1 MILIFVQTLVFVNN
15 IHERPL
21 RSLPFVPT
29 RSPSSKLRLALACL
43 RRRSWPITCLRCPLV
58 FIARSSSSPA
68 RPYSSPLPLAKTIV
82 FASIVLLGSFASDRS
97 RSSRSLAFTA
107 RSSLIAVYSSSTSS
121 PTQLHRPFVF
131 IARSP
136 VLVAFTARKGYS
148 LCEYRLSRI
157 VAVRPARSPSP
168 AASSS
173 SPIVVY
179 SLPTLPNFSLS
190 RAFSPPPFKSR
201 DIFSPWNYF
210 PLQCVRCGSLGWTV
224 IAPPCRRSVSGRP
237 PSENT
242 TSLAKPILRFLGN
255 FPRRLFISLVPGPY
269 SPIAPHRRR
278 SSPVA
283 ALSSSWRS
291 HPYSSQF
298 VAVPPIASH
307 FSKTVVFVNLVR
319 SFPFVAGSFS
329 PTPLSFVNFVTRPG
343 CKFLLSTTYL
353 RYPLIIAGRCQSSLF
368 VLLQRGNGDER

>member
-1 MILIFVQTLVFVNN
+1 MILIFVQTLVFVNI
-15 IHERPL
+15 IHERPQIVAV
-21 RSLPFVPT
+21 RHYSLTFIEA
-29 RSPSSKLRLALACL
+29 SSRTCL
-43 RRRSWPITCLRCPLV
+43 SSSPITADYCFRCPLV

-82 FASIVLLGSFASDRS
+82 FASIVLGSFASDRS
-97 RSSRSLAFTA
+97 RSSRSLAFPA

-224 IAPPCRRSVSGRP
+224 ITPPCGRSVSGRAP
-237 PSENT
+237 VIIRRPST
-242 TSLAKPILRFLGN
+242 ILSHPSFSSSATRSHIFFTDSLAHFRRSPPIIAVSRHSF
-255 FPRRLFISLVPGPY
+255 FFIAF
-269 SPIAPHRRR
+269 SPIFLAVRRSLPVYKSLFKACSLRELSRIVATHIPRR
-278 SSPVA
+278 SS
-283 ALSSSWRS
+283 
-291 HPYSSQF
+291 
-298 VAVPPIASH
+298 
-307 FSKTVVFVNLVR
+307 
-319 SFPFVAGSFS
+319 
-329 PTPLSFVNFVTRPG
+329 
-343 CKFLLSTTYL
+343 
-353 RYPLIIAGRCQSSLF
+353 LF
-368 VLLQRGNGDER
+368 T